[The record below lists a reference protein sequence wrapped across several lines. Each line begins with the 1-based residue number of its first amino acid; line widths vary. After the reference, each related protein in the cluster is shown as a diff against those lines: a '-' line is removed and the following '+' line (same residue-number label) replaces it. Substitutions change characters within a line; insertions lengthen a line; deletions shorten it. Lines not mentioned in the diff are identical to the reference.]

1 MLAWTKHGD
10 VVNFSLHWSM
20 TNLGNIEIYFSNL
33 NGLLARS
40 LTTANQWKI
49 ERKNGRQTIAFFNKI
64 HDISWVK
71 RDIDGNAFRDVYTK
85 MFRQLNI
92 RILCFYKKRKTVASW
107 SCSGFS
113 HHIFDH
119 EIRRKFR
126 LEYSLFL
133 LFTSRTPSFPPCTTM
148 RAFY

>member
-10 VVNFSLHWSM
+10 VVQFFTPLIHDESRQHWDLFLK
-20 TNLGNIEIYFSNL
+20 TQWFV
-33 NGLLARS
+33 RS
-40 LTTANQWKI
+40 LTTANQSKI

-64 HDISWVK
+64 HDVFQSNARYWQQYISRCLRENVPSIK
-71 RDIDGNAFRDVYTK
+71 
-85 MFRQLNI
+85 
-92 RILCFYKKRKTVASW
+92 YKKSLFLQEKKTVASW

-133 LFTSRTPSFPPCTTM
+133 LFASRTPSFLPCTTM